1 MRKHIGLAFVSAIAL
16 GLAGLGTAGAADLPM
31 KALPPPVPVF
41 SWAGWYMGADAGAAW
56 SKVTETHSPFFPAT
70 AGAAA
75 IDDAAITSAS
85 SPSFKTTGFTG
96 GLYGG
101 YNFQSGNI
109 VYGVEADIS
118 GMSLMN
124 STTGVFPF
132 PSTLGGTVVNFGAS
146 TSYRTNWEATLRGRL
161 GIVAA
166 SDWLFY
172 ATGGGAV
179 ADEKIM
185 QVSGSAVNGDS
196 FSKADFTNTRWG
208 WVAGGGIEHA
218 FTPNWIMRIE
228 FLHSDFGT
236 ANNATAFNLPVV
248 PVVQNGFC
256 IAGQAAVTITTPGAG
271 NSAGCSISTRMT
283 TDVVRVGLSY
293 KFGGP
298 VVAKY

>member
-1 MRKHIGLAFVSAIAL
+1 MRRHIGLAFASAIAL
-16 GLAGLGTAGAADLPM
+16 GIGGAGTAVAADLPM
-31 KALPPPVPVF
+31 KAPPPPVAVF

-56 SKVTETHSPFFPAT
+56 SRVTETHSPFFPAV
-70 AGAAA
+70 AGATLLAFPVDTAA
-75 IDDAAITSAS
+75 VTAAS
-85 SPSFKTTGFTG
+85 SPRFSTVGATG

-124 STTGVFPF
+124 SNTGVFPF
-132 PSTLGGTVVNFGAS
+132 PSTPGTSFAAS

-166 SDWLFY
+166 NDWLFY

-179 ADEKIM
+179 ADEKIF
-185 QVSGSAVNGDS
+185 QNSGSLISGVS
-196 FSKADFTNTRWG
+196 LSRADFTNTRGG
-208 WVAGGGIEHA
+208 WVVGGGIEHA

-228 FLHSDFGT
+228 YLHSDFGT
-236 ANNATAFNLPVV
+236 AHNGAFENFPTATSNNVFCTPNTTGAIV
-248 PVVQNGFC
+248 PAGTV
-256 IAGQAAVTITTPGAG
+256 IA
-271 NSAGCSISTRMT
+271 NGCSISTRMT

>member
-1 MRKHIGLAFVSAIAL
+1 MRKHIGLAFASAIAL
-16 GLAGLGTAGAADLPM
+16 GLGGLGTASAADLPM

-41 SWAGWYMGADAGAAW
+41 SWAGWYMGVDAGAAW
-56 SKVTETHSPFFPAT
+56 SKTELNHSPFFPAT
-70 AGAAA
+70 AGVLGTAVDTAAV
-75 IDDAAITSAS
+75 TSAS
-85 SPSFKTTGFTG
+85 SPTFNTTGATG

-118 GMSLMN
+118 GMSLAN
-124 STTGVFPF
+124 STTGLFLF
-132 PSTLGGTVVNFGAS
+132 PSVLPGIATFGAS

-161 GIVAA
+161 GITYA

-208 WVAGGGIEHA
+208 WVAGAGIEHA

-228 FLHSDFGT
+228 YLHSDFGT
-236 ANNATAFNLPVV
+236 AHNGTAFSSPVLAT
-248 PVVQNGFC
+248 QNGFC
-256 IAGQAAVTITTPGAG
+256 IAGQTSITVGPGLPP
-271 NSAGCSISTRMT
+271 NSTGCSISTRMT
-283 TDVVRVGLSY
+283 MDVVRVGLSY